1 MKNKIYYYFFKEFFA
16 FFAIILFTLTAIVW
30 TVQAVNYLDFVTED
44 GHAFYTYFSYSILG
58 IPKIISKL
66 MPFSFLGSI
75 MLTILKLEE
84 NNELLVLWTS
94 GLNKMKIVNI
104 IFLIS
109 IFVTIIQLITSSTFS
124 PKSLNVSRSLLTGSN
139 MNIIPA
145 LLQEKKFNDTVKS
158 LTIFVN
164 EKKKNGAIENIFL
177 REEGLN
183 KESSTTFAKKG
194 FLKKINKSSIL
205 VLFDGVIQKEK
216 EGKISF
222 IYFDKFELNLS
233 KYKNKSS
240 SWPKI
245 QENPTTI
252 LFDCFFSYKNFEL
265 SYFSNIENL
274 FKKLLNVKNIEKCPY
289 PTIEVSNELNRRFG
303 MPLYI
308 PLRALIG
315 CYLLS
320 SRRESKNQKLIKFM
334 YFLIG
339 FSVLIF
345 AEIAVRYSGKVNYI
359 AISYYLLPI
368 LLIVL
373 NYLNLFRV
381 FKYENLTK

>member
-58 IPKIISKL
+58 VPKIISKL
-66 MPFSFLGSI
+66 IPFSFLGSI

-124 PKSLNVSRSLLTGSN
+124 PKSLNISRSLLTGSN

-194 FLKKINKSSIL
+194 FLKKINSSSIL

-245 QENPTTI
+245 QENPTHV
-252 LFDCFFSYKNFEL
+252 LFDCFFSYKSFEFAYL
-265 SYFSNIENL
+265 SGMENL
-274 FKKLLNVKNIEKCPY
+274 FKKILRVKNIEKCPY

-308 PLRALIG
+308 PLLALIG

-320 SRRESKNQKLIKFM
+320 SRRESKNQKLIKLM

-339 FSVLIF
+339 FLVLIF
-345 AEIAVRYSGKVNYI
+345 AEIAVRYSGKVSYI
-359 AISYYLLPI
+359 AISYYALPI
-368 LLIVL
+368 LLILL

>member
-308 PLRALIG
+308 PLLALIG

>member
-265 SYFSNIENL
+265 FYFSNIENL

-308 PLRALIG
+308 PLLALIG

>member
-164 EKKKNGAIENIFL
+164 EKKKNGVIENIFL

-308 PLRALIG
+308 PLLALIG